1 MNQDFN
7 AIFWK
12 LGYLVQLLKE
22 SQTEETKQTTLLK
35 RLYISL
41 KINNCI
47 FQITTNFE
55 KMPLSTGKLNSS
67 SLNKTTTGSLES
79 KSNPKSMLVTSSK
92 KPIGGSNCYA
102 FSSSSSL
109 KSSSNKGLSGLNLVL
124 GKK

>member
-1 MNQDFN
+1 M
-7 AIFWK
+7 
-12 LGYLVQLLKE
+12 QLLKE

-92 KPIGGSNCYA
+92 KPIGCSNCYA